1 MENLNNKM
9 AIKQILGWWINMTTE
24 RAIHFAIF
32 VLMLVGLCGV
42 SAWASYTF
50 LSETLIL
57 EVASIA
63 LSWGVI
69 LLILYVGFKKLNWDW
84 WS

>member
-1 MENLNNKM
+1 M
-9 AIKQILGWWINMTTE
+9 
-24 RAIHFAIF
+24 
-32 VLMLVGLCGV
+32 
-42 SAWASYTF
+42 SYTYVPND
-50 LSETLIL
+50 LLKI
-57 EVASIA
+57 AGIA